1 MKEAQL
7 HSSVAKRGRER
18 LLRLVQRPGR
28 REDTCVFPRIGIAD
42 HDLLEIAARDQL
54 ALVQRIVEQRAHHRG
69 SALEIGESL
78 EERHDVEP
86 RHGRIGGEVHE
97 PGLAR
102 EQQNAH

>member
-7 HSSVAKRGRER
+7 HASVAKHGRER

-28 REDTCVFPRIGIAD
+28 REDTGVFPRIGIAD
-42 HDLLEIAARDQL
+42 HDLLEIAACDQL
-54 ALVQRIVEQRAHHRG
+54 ALVQRAHHRG